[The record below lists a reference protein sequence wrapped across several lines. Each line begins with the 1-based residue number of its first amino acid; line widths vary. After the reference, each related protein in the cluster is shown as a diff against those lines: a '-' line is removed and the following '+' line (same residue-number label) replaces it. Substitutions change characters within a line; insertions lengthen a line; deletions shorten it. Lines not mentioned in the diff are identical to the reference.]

1 MPEAI
6 RSALDSLLAN
16 KTRSALTMI
25 GIVVGVGAV
34 IAMTAL
40 ALGAAAVMDE
50 FISGRGANV
59 LLIFPGTVSSGGAR
73 GAAGS
78 AATLTFADTD
88 ALRGGIFIDEVL
100 PETYGGAQLVWRN
113 KNWNTTIVGS
123 TPGVLEARSHKIE
136 HGEAFSDM
144 DVTTA
149 SKVCILGATV
159 ARNLFGDEYAVG
171 RVLRI
176 KNVPFRVV
184 AVLKAKGP
192 SPWGSDQ
199 DDLALTPVTTAQRRL
214 FRSAIPGTL
223 KRVTVRASDKDTLS
237 LMKEETRAIL
247 RQRHRLP
254 AAAADDFVI
263 YDMTQTLEDAT
274 ASTRVMGL
282 LLGAVASI
290 SLLIGGVGIMNIM
303 LVSVQERTGEIGI
316 RMAVGARSLDVQ
328 LQFLAEAVIL
338 SLSGGAVGIALGMLA
353 SRALTERFG
362 WPTLISA
369 ESVLTAFGF
378 SAFVGVFF
386 GLWPAWRAS
395 RLNVVDALRHE

>member
-1 MPEAI
+1 M
-6 RSALDSLLAN
+6 
-16 KTRSALTMI
+16 
-25 GIVVGVGAV
+25 
-34 IAMTAL
+34 
-40 ALGAAAVMDE
+40 
-50 FISGRGANV
+50 
-59 LLIFPGTVSSGGAR
+59 LIFPGTQSSGGAR
-73 GAAGS
+73 KAAGS
-78 AATLTFADTD
+78 AATLTFSDAD
-88 ALRGGIFIDEVL
+88 ALGAGAFIEEVL
-100 PETYGGAQLVWRN
+100 PETYGSARLVWRN

-123 TPGVLEARSHKIE
+123 TPGVLETRSHKIGY
-136 HGEAFSDM
+136 GEAFSDM
-144 DVTTA
+144 DVLMA

-159 ARNLFGDEYAVG
+159 ARNLFGDDNPTG
-171 RVLRI
+171 RILRI

-184 AVLKAKGP
+184 GVLKAKGP
-192 SPWGSDQ
+192 NPWGSDQ

-214 FRSAIPGTL
+214 FRSARPDSLRRI
-223 KRVTVRASDKDTLS
+223 TVRAADKDTLQS
-237 LMKEETRAIL
+237 MKEETRAIL
-247 RQRHRLP
+247 RQRHRLSGNTP
-254 AAAADDFVI
+254 DDFVV

-316 RMAVGARSLDVQ
+316 RMAVGAKARDVR

-338 SLSGGAVGIALGMLA
+338 SLSGGAVGIVSGVAA
-353 SRALTERFG
+353 SRALTKAYG

-369 ESVLTAFGF
+369 QSLLTAFGF

-395 RLNVVDALRHE
+395 RLNPVDALRHE